1 MSRRMPNI
9 PEGSILL
16 TPNDARVLYQVANL
30 KAVRS
35 KFRAGDTFA
44 YALLTEI
51 TVCAFTSDAGVGN
64 EPRHES
70 ASEEREWW
78 TTAQVAR
85 AARRAGRTV
94 RLDIER
100 EILPA
105 QKTGSRWLIR
115 ADDVERYIKAHRR
128 SAS

>member
-16 TPNDARVLYQVANL
+16 TPNDAQILYQVANL

-35 KFRAGDTFA
+35 KFRAGDTVA

-105 QKTGSRWLIR
+105 QKTGNRWLIR
-115 ADDVERYIKAHRR
+115 ADHAQTYIDSRR